1 MAPNGSVGF
10 RDSPVE
16 PGIFLDED
24 LGSDWYIYEST
35 ESAPH
40 DDLFPDA
47 VPECHP
53 TISPQMYHTVMAPI
67 SLALILAL
75 SFLVKRRRLHLSC
88 WNGVPGLLSPG
99 NLLEQDGHRA
109 VAAAVLALLCGGSD
123 PVGIGIGIGTGIG
136 IGIRTRTGTR
146 IRITIGIRIRVRIR
160 TESLIGI
167 GVGIG
172 ITIGIST
179 KTGTR
184 IRIRIGIESLIGI
197 GVRIRITIGVEPDWD
212 RDRDRDQGS
221 HRGLGTKSHFIPTFP
236 YQHSICWPGLGN
248 SCWDTPGMRGWPGR
262 FCHPKSIRYPQISGK
277 SYYRKY
283 LKALLSKRDRKG
295 SSLKMDESLSSRI
308 RSYLLSYIYIP
319 EEGFRIPLKL
329 VASVTVAVVA
339 VYQVAVLLL
348 VAVVPP
354 LRIVRAG
361 MSKDVVVLLVQFGLV
376 PSRGAAAPGDLEQE
390 LRTAQHF
397 LWALEVCYICSLVLC
412 CLLTCAM
419 LLRSLAM
426 HRSNL
431 RALYQGAVL
440 DVFSKAHILRPS
452 RESLVCWMAFSSFQA
467 AFACLGLLIQ
477 QVIFFLCFVAFT
489 FLVVIPLQLGT
500 SSPLFG
506 IIRNMWPFWLTLV
519 VAVLLQHLLAHS
531 QFLEQHSLQKEI
543 TNRRALYIVTFL
555 LFPTNVLVGAMAA
568 VWRVVISGLYNTV
581 HLCRLDISLLHR
593 GVETF
598 DPGYRTYC
606 HYLRVEVSQC
616 HPLLKAFC
624 FLLLQPG
631 RPEPPAPPCDT
642 QLEEGAQLIHPKP
655 LAPGRARSR
664 RIRARWWVAY
674 TLLHN
679 PSLTASRKTALA
691 DPAANGA
698 QLGVPRP

>member
-1 MAPNGSVGF
+1 MAPNSSVGI
-10 RDSPVE
+10 RDSPLE

-24 LGSDWYIYEST
+24 LASDWYIYEST
-35 ESAPH
+35 ESSPQ
-40 DDLFPDA
+40 DDLFPDTI
-47 VPECHP
+47 PECHP
-53 TISPQMYHTVMAPI
+53 TISPRMYHTVMAPI
-67 SLALILAL
+67 SLAVLLAL
-75 SFLVKRRRLHLSC
+75 SFLVKRRRLHLNC

-99 NLLEQDGHRA
+99 NLLEQDGQRA
-109 VAAAVLALLCGGSD
+109 VAAAVLALLLSELCRLLLLPAPLPLLAPGTAPSAREFWKVLALLYMPALYSPLLACAGPRHRLGYAAGTLLAWGHCGAHVWHRAQCPLAPQIHRLYSLLSHV
-123 PVGIGIGIGTGIG
+123 PVLL
-136 IGIRTRTGTR
+136 
-146 IRITIGIRIRVRIR
+146 
-160 TESLIGI
+160 SLALL
-167 GVGIG
+167 
-172 ITIGIST
+172 
-179 KTGTR
+179 
-184 IRIRIGIESLIGI
+184 SLWYPAQLLRSLRNGN
-197 GVRIRITIGVEPDWD
+197 GPEP
-212 RDRDRDQGS
+212 R
-221 HRGLGTKSHFIPTFP
+221 
-236 YQHSICWPGLGN
+236 
-248 SCWDTPGMRGWPGR
+248 
-262 FCHPKSIRYPQISGK
+262 ISGK

-283 LKALLSKRDRKG
+283 LKALLSKRGQKG
-295 SSLKMDESLSSRI
+295 SSKIEESLSSRI
-308 RSYLLSYIYIP
+308 CSYLRSYVYIP

-329 VASVTVAVVA
+329 VVSITVAIVA
-339 VYQVAVLLL
+339 VYQVALLLL
-348 VAVVPP
+348 VAVVPA

-361 MSKDVVVLLVQFGLV
+361 MTKDVVVLLVQFGLV
-376 PSRGAAAPGDLEQE
+376 PSQGAAGPGHLEQE
-390 LRTAQHF
+390 LRTARHF
-397 LWALEVCYICSLVLC
+397 LWALEVCYICSLALC
-412 CLLTCAM
+412 CLLTCTM

-477 QVIFFLCFVAFT
+477 QVIFFLCSVAFT
-489 FLVVIPLQLGT
+489 FLVVIPLQIGT

-506 IIRNMWPFWLTLV
+506 IIRNMWPLWLALV
-519 VAVLLQHLLAHS
+519 VAVLVQHLLAHS

-555 LFPTNVLVGAMAA
+555 LFPTNVLVGVMAA
-568 VWRVVISGLYNTV
+568 VWRVVISGLYNAV
-581 HLCRLDISLLHR
+581 HFCRLDISLLHR

-624 FLLLQPG
+624 FLLLQPS
-631 RPEPPAPPCDT
+631 RPEPPAPPRDT
-642 QLEEGAQLIHPKP
+642 QLEEGLQLMHPKHP
-655 LAPGRARSR
+655 APGRARIR

>member
-1 MAPNGSVGF
+1 MAPNGSMGF
-10 RDSPVE
+10 RDSPLE

-47 VPECHP
+47 IPECHP
-53 TISPQMYHTVMAPI
+53 TISPHMYHTIMAPI
-67 SLALILAL
+67 SLAVIVAL

-109 VAAAVLALLCGGSD
+109 VAAAVLALLCSELCRLLLD
-123 PVGIGIGIGTGIG
+123 PHPLPLLPPSGTPA
-136 IGIRTRTGTR
+136 GTPTAR
-146 IRITIGIRIRVRIR
+146 EFWKVLALLYFPALYSPLLACAGPRHRLGYAAGTLLAWGHCGAQAWHRAQCPLAPKIHQLY
-160 TESLIGI
+160 SLLSH
-167 GVGIG
+167 VPVLL
-172 ITIGIST
+172 
-179 KTGTR
+179 
-184 IRIRIGIESLIGI
+184 SLSLLSLWYPAQLLRSLRNGDSP
-197 GVRIRITIGVEPDWD
+197 EP
-212 RDRDRDQGS
+212 R
-221 HRGLGTKSHFIPTFP
+221 
-236 YQHSICWPGLGN
+236 
-248 SCWDTPGMRGWPGR
+248 
-262 FCHPKSIRYPQISGK
+262 ISGK

-283 LKALLSKRDRKG
+283 LKALLSKRDQKG
-295 SSLKMDESLSSRI
+295 SSVKIDESLGSRI

-329 VASVTVAVVA
+329 VVSVTVAVIA

-348 VAVVPP
+348 VAVVPT

-361 MSKDVVVLLVQFGLV
+361 MTKDVVLLLVQFGLV
-376 PSRGAAAPGDLEQE
+376 PSQGAAVPGDLEQE

-419 LLRSLAM
+419 LLRSLGM

-519 VAVLLQHLLAHS
+519 VAVLVQHLLAHF

-568 VWRVVISGLYNTV
+568 VWRVVISGLYNAV
-581 HLCRLDISLLHR
+581 HFCRLDVSLLHR

-631 RPEPPAPPCDT
+631 RPEPLAPPRDT
-642 QLEEGAQLIHPKP
+642 QLEEGLQLMHPKHP
-655 LAPGRARSR
+655 APGRARSR

-698 QLGVPRP
+698 QLSVPRP